1 MGRKLLEQKAKIDKE
16 RLYSPREALE
26 LLKDLDGAK
35 FDESVEV
42 HVKLNVDPR
51 KADQMVRGTLMLP
64 NGTGKVRKVAVFAV
78 GENAREAEE
87 AGADVV
93 GSEDLAARI
102 RDEGFTEFDVAVA
115 TPDQMSIVGRLGPFL
130 GPRGLMPNPKSGT
143 VTPNVGRAVE
153 EIKRGKVE
161 YRVDRYGIIHG
172 IIGKKSFD
180 LDSLVENYF
189 ALRDELQRVRPAAV
203 KGRYFR
209 SVAITSTMGPSI
221 KVDPAVEVAANGEI
235 YQSPGCLR
243 PRGFL
248 VAEDL
253 RRGES
258 GREGAGD
265 RGAHRET
272 EGRLGGVR
280 GLQGYERRS
289 EHPLESAE
297 PRVGCGV
304 RRREEHPGAAGGE
317 PGGRRGD
324 IGVPGRTYGAGIQR
338 RSGSEREVDG

>member
-1 MGRKLLEQKAKIDKE
+1 MGRKLLEQKTKIDSE
-16 RLYSPREALE
+16 RLYAPREALE
-26 LLKDLDGAK
+26 LLKSLDGAK

-64 NGTGKVRKVAVFAV
+64 NGTGKTRRVAVFAV

-93 GSEDLAARI
+93 GSDDLAARV
-102 RDEGFTEFDVAVA
+102 RDENFLEFDVAVA
-115 TPDQMSIVGRLGPFL
+115 TPDQMSIVGKLGQLL

-153 EIKRGKVE
+153 DIKRGKVE
-161 YRVDRYGIIHG
+161 YRVDRYGIVHG

-189 ALRDELQRVRPAAV
+189 SLRDELQRVRPAAV

-221 KVDPAVEVAANGEI
+221 RVDPVIEK
-235 YQSPGCLR
+235 
-243 PRGFL
+243 
-248 VAEDL
+248 D
-253 RRGES
+253 
-258 GREGAGD
+258 
-265 RGAHRET
+265 
-272 EGRLGGVR
+272 
-280 GLQGYERRS
+280 
-289 EHPLESAE
+289 
-297 PRVGCGV
+297 
-304 RRREEHPGAAGGE
+304 
-317 PGGRRGD
+317 
-324 IGVPGRTYGAGIQR
+324 
-338 RSGSEREVDG
+338 

>member
-1 MGRKLLEQKAKIDKE
+1 MGRKLLEQKAKIDTE
-16 RLYSPREALE
+16 RLYAPREALE
-26 LLKDLDGAK
+26 LLKSLDGAK

-64 NGTGKVRKVAVFAV
+64 NGTGKTRRVAVFAV

-87 AGADVV
+87 AGADIV

-102 RDEGFTEFDVAVA
+102 RDENFMEFDVAVA
-115 TPDQMSIVGRLGPFL
+115 TPDQMSIVGRLGQIL

-153 EIKRGKVE
+153 DIKRGKVE
-161 YRVDRYGIIHG
+161 YRVDRYGIVHG

-180 LDSLVENYF
+180 IDSLAENYF

-221 KVDPAVEVAANGEI
+221 RVDPAI
-235 YQSPGCLR
+235 
-243 PRGFL
+243 
-248 VAEDL
+248 
-253 RRGES
+253 
-258 GREGAGD
+258 
-265 RGAHRET
+265 
-272 EGRLGGVR
+272 
-280 GLQGYERRS
+280 ER
-289 EHPLESAE
+289 
-297 PRVGCGV
+297 
-304 RRREEHPGAAGGE
+304 
-317 PGGRRGD
+317 D
-324 IGVPGRTYGAGIQR
+324 
-338 RSGSEREVDG
+338 

>member
-1 MGRKLLEQKAKIDKE
+1 MGRRLLEQKAKIDSD

-26 LLKDLDGAK
+26 LLKSLDGAK

-64 NGTGKVRKVAVFAV
+64 NGTGKTRRVAVFAV

-93 GSEDLAARI
+93 GSDDLAARI
-102 RDEGFTEFDVAVA
+102 RDENFFDFEVAVA
-115 TPDQMSIVGRLGPFL
+115 SPDQMSIVGRLGPIL

-153 EIKRGKVE
+153 DIKRGKVE
-161 YRVDRYGIIHG
+161 YRVDRYGIVHG

-180 LDSLVENYF
+180 VDSLTENYF

-209 SVAITSTMGPSI
+209 SVAISSSMGPSI
-221 KVDPAVEVAANGEI
+221 GVDPAI
-235 YQSPGCLR
+235 
-243 PRGFL
+243 
-248 VAEDL
+248 
-253 RRGES
+253 
-258 GREGAGD
+258 
-265 RGAHRET
+265 
-272 EGRLGGVR
+272 
-280 GLQGYERRS
+280 ER
-289 EHPLESAE
+289 
-297 PRVGCGV
+297 
-304 RRREEHPGAAGGE
+304 
-317 PGGRRGD
+317 D
-324 IGVPGRTYGAGIQR
+324 
-338 RSGSEREVDG
+338 

>member
-1 MGRKLLEQKAKIDKE
+1 MMGRKLLEQRTKVDTE
-16 RLYSPREALE
+16 RLYTPREALE
-26 LLKDLDGAK
+26 LLKSLEGAK

-64 NGTGKVRKVAVFAV
+64 NGTGKTRRVAVFAV
-78 GENAREAEE
+78 GEDSRRAEE

-93 GSEDLAARI
+93 GSDDLAARI
-102 RDEGFTEFDVAVA
+102 RDEGFMEFDIAVA
-115 TPDQMSIVGRLGPFL
+115 TPDQMSIVGRLGQIL

-161 YRVDRYGIIHG
+161 YRVDRYGIIHS

-209 SVAITSTMGPSI
+209 SIAISSTMGPSI
-221 KVDPAVEVAANGEI
+221 KVDPVVEK
-235 YQSPGCLR
+235 
-243 PRGFL
+243 
-248 VAEDL
+248 D
-253 RRGES
+253 
-258 GREGAGD
+258 
-265 RGAHRET
+265 
-272 EGRLGGVR
+272 
-280 GLQGYERRS
+280 
-289 EHPLESAE
+289 
-297 PRVGCGV
+297 
-304 RRREEHPGAAGGE
+304 
-317 PGGRRGD
+317 
-324 IGVPGRTYGAGIQR
+324 
-338 RSGSEREVDG
+338 

>member
-64 NGTGKVRKVAVFAV
+64 NGTGKARKVAVFAV

-115 TPDQMSIVGRLGPFL
+115 TPDQMSIVGRLGPLL

-209 SVAITSTMGPSI
+209 SVAITSTMGPSV
-221 KVDPAVEVAANGEI
+221 KVDPAVEK
-235 YQSPGCLR
+235 
-243 PRGFL
+243 
-248 VAEDL
+248 D
-253 RRGES
+253 
-258 GREGAGD
+258 
-265 RGAHRET
+265 
-272 EGRLGGVR
+272 
-280 GLQGYERRS
+280 
-289 EHPLESAE
+289 
-297 PRVGCGV
+297 
-304 RRREEHPGAAGGE
+304 
-317 PGGRRGD
+317 
-324 IGVPGRTYGAGIQR
+324 
-338 RSGSEREVDG
+338 